1 MTSLFSTALTVIRE
15 HRRALL
21 TIGLLYV
28 VLFGVGVLTTAI
40 VPELRP
46 GGLGGLSGGAEA
58 TGLSAVITDAYRSGN
73 IALAAL
79 VTLAV
84 NLLSASLLQT
94 TLPTLIV
101 PFLGVAITL
110 GRGLSWGVLFSPVG
124 ADDPGLALHYV
135 TLVIE
140 GAAYVLVGFAAW
152 VHGRRFLQPR
162 RFGLAT
168 RREGYVAGLRSTVAL
183 YLWVLALLVIGAIY
197 EAVTVILFIA

>member
-1 MTSLFSTALTVIRE
+1 MTSLVSTALAVIRE

-28 VLFGVGVLTTAI
+28 ALFGVGVLATALI
-40 VPELRP
+40 PELRP
-46 GGLGGLSGGAEA
+46 GGLDGLGGDAPA
-58 TGLSAVITDAYRSGN
+58 TGLSALITDSYRSGN

-79 VTLAV
+79 VTLGV
-84 NLLSASLLQT
+84 NLISASLLQT

-110 GRGLSWGVLFSPVG
+110 VRGLSWGVLFSPVG

-135 TLVIE
+135 TLILE

-152 VHGRRFLQPR
+152 VHGRRFVQFR
-162 RFGLAT
+162 RYGFAS
-168 RREGYVAGLRSTVAL
+168 RREGYVAGLRATLSIYVG
-183 YLWVLALLVIGAIY
+183 VFVLLVVGAIY
-197 EAVTVILFIA
+197 EAVTVIAFIA